1 MTRSKLQL
9 TNTTKSM
16 AANKKKGGDRPLIRN
31 GRHRVVAALFFLLYF
46 IVLFYF
52 LFFSEELGRTYSE
65 RAYHYNLIPLHEIKR
80 FITYRRVLGWKAV
93 VLNIWGNII
102 AFMPFGLFLPIY
114 AKRCRNLWM
123 TVLYSFELSLLVEL
137 LQLVFKVGSF
147 DVDDLFLNTVGGLF
161 GYLVYKVIVRLRKN
175 SGSKKVKVDGK

>member
-1 MTRSKLQL
+1 MRSKLRL

-16 AANKKKGGDRPLIRN
+16 AASKKSNDRCPLIQK
-31 GRHRVVAALFFLLYF
+31 GKHRALAFVFFLVYF

-52 LFFSEELGRTYSE
+52 LFFSEELGRTYAE
-65 RAYHYNLIPLHEIKR
+65 RTYHYNLVPFHEIMR
-80 FITYRRVLGWKAV
+80 FINYRHVLGWKAV
-93 VLNIWGNII
+93 ILNLFGNII
-102 AFMPFGLFLPIY
+102 AFMPFGSFLPIY

-147 DVDDLFLNTVGGLF
+147 DVDDLLLNTIGGLL
-161 GYLVYKVIVRLRKN
+161 GYLVYKGILFIW
-175 SGSKKVKVDGK
+175 KKQEKPGQDTKK